1 MNELMILYYILSHPC
16 KIQDLGFKPEY
27 IQTADKK
34 VLQTIYKELSPI
46 CIQYDQIIPL
56 EKSVELLSKPCYTN
70 LKNDLVNTV
79 KNMYITAPNIIENHS
94 ENDLDFYTKE
104 LINNGIQFKLQGIPT
119 DIQLFIQNNPRLSQD
134 RLMREM
140 DHAVAARRDYFD
152 NEENLTIYTNIFDNK
167 FLDSTE
173 EEKVMTGIPGFDKY
187 LSGGFLKKTI
197 SAVQTGTGKGKT
209 TMLITLASNVL
220 LQGYNVAFVNLEMR
234 EQELQFNIYSALQT
248 KYSYTMIKN
257 NYNHQNLDFVKDLQT
272 EIKNKNI
279 GRFVSLK
286 NDSFES
292 LDCKQIER
300 KLNQVEETEN
310 YKFDIIFIDYIGLV
324 QTYLVEKGADRSDQM
339 AQRAMR
345 EFKIMCERNNWAGVT
360 ATQSNRGAMALGAK
374 QSNKN
379 QITNPM
385 NYVSNSY
392 ASIFEL
398 DNFISIDRLEDTDL
412 IKVTFAKHR
421 QWHEKEE
428 PLPFFLEYNP
438 GQKRY
443 VNTSKQIDL
452 PDGDDDIFGYKNIV
466 DVLHNKFRQKDIIK
480 LCEKF
485 EIGPSSVGNQIRKY
499 YSKKG
504 YVSNDQL
511 DEIDLSS
518 MKTKGDFNKM
528 FLENR
533 ISAKQNGGE
542 FKDENNQAVSLDLL
556 NEAKLFDI

>member
-1 MNELMILYYILSHPC
+1 MKDLIILYYILSHPG

-46 CIQYDQIIPL
+46 CKQYDQIIPL
-56 EKSVELLSKPCYTN
+56 EKSLDLLSKPCYSN
-70 LKNDLVNTV
+70 IKDDLLNTV
-79 KNMYITAPNIIENHS
+79 KNMYLTGPDIIDSHS

-104 LINNGIQFKLQGIPT
+104 LINNGIQSKLLGIPS
-119 DIQLFIQNNPRLSQD
+119 DIQTVIQNNPRLSQD
-134 RLMREM
+134 RFMREI
-140 DHAVAARRDYFD
+140 DHAVAARRDYFED
-152 NEENLTIYTNIFDNK
+152 EENLTIYTNIFDNK
-167 FLDSTE
+167 FLDNTE
-173 EEKVMTGIPGFDKY
+173 EEKVMTGIADFDKY

-234 EQELQFNIYSALQT
+234 EQELQFNIYSSLQT
-248 KYSYTMIKN
+248 KYSYNQIKF
-257 NYNHQNLDFVKDLQT
+257 NYNRENLGFVTDLQN

-279 GRFVSLK
+279 GYFVSLK

-292 LDCKQIER
+292 LNCKQIER
-300 KLNQVEETEN
+300 KLNQVEDTEG

-339 AQRAMR
+339 AQRTMR

-428 PLPFFLEYNP
+428 PLPFLLEYSAT
-438 GQKRY
+438 QKRY
-443 VNTSKQIDL
+443 VNTTKQVDL
-452 PDGDDDIFGYKNIV
+452 TEGDIYSYKNIV
-466 DVLHNKFRQKDIIK
+466 DNLHNKFRQKDIIK

-485 EIGPSSVGNQIRKY
+485 DIGPSSVGNQIKKY
-499 YSKKG
+499 YGKKG
-504 YVSNDQL
+504 YHSNDNL
-511 DEIDLSS
+511 KEIDFDKLAGKKEFY
-518 MKTKGDFNKM
+518 MK

-533 ISAKQNGGE
+533 IECVNGE
-542 FKDENNQAVSLDLL
+542 QRSEVKDNNEKLSMDILKDEN
-556 NEAKLFDI
+556 LFE